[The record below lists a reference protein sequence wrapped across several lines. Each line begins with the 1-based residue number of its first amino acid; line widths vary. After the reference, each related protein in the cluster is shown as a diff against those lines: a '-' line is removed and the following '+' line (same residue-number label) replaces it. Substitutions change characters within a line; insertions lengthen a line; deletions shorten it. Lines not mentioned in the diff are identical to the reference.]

1 MYESRDFMRDQQRIT
16 QILEIINIIW
26 LKYPDLRF
34 NQLIYNLQNG
44 FSLKDNDAGKI
55 NEIQN
60 DGFLKVGFDLFYLE
74 DDEFIKY
81 LNDVVANGL

>member
-1 MYESRDFMRDQQRIT
+1 MRDQQRIT